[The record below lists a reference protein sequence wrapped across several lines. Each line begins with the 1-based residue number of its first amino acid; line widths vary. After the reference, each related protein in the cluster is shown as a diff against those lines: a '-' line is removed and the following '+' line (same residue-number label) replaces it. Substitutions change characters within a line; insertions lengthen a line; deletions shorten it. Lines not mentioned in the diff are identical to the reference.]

1 MTLKFSLPLK
11 VKEEKKNLN
20 ICCRWIKRRLGDTS
34 LPNKECGLFLHLIY
48 FLKLIMR

>member
-11 VKEEKKNLN
+11 VKAEKKKPEYMLQVDKEK
-20 ICCRWIKRRLGDTS
+20 IGDTS